1 MADITLSLA
10 LAECLESL
18 REGKTLEACL
28 EKYPE
33 HRETLAPL
41 LAIAQSLQDH
51 QAPAMPSPY
60 FLVDLKSKLTIE
72 ASKTR
77 KGGEADRKSR

>member
-1 MADITLSLA
+1 M
-10 LAECLESL
+10 
-18 REGKTLEACL
+18 EACL

-51 QAPAMPSPY
+51 ESAAMPSPY
-60 FLVDLKSKLTIE
+60 FLVELKSKVTKE

>member
-1 MADITLSLA
+1 M
-10 LAECLESL
+10 
-18 REGKTLEACL
+18 EACL

-51 QAPAMPSPY
+51 QAPAAPSPY
-60 FLVDLKSKLTIE
+60 FLVELKSKLTRE
-72 ASKTR
+72 SSKTR
-77 KGGEADRKSR
+77 KGGEADKNSR